1 MYIPRYWIRQMAM
14 TKEQKSAYGKR
25 YYQDNKEALLERRK
39 KHYEANK
46 EAILEYHKKYKVD
59 NKEAILEYKKKYYQ
73 ANKGA
78 ILEEQKKYYEANK
91 EALLEYQKKYHADN
105 KEHIAARTKKYYQDN
120 KAAHDRRR
128 AERRALVAN
137 YQMTDHDKFALEEA
151 FKLAR
156 LREEI
161 MGGIWHVDHIVP
173 VKHPDA
179 CGLNS
184 AANLQVVPAV
194 WNLSKGNRSM
204 ALWNGVSS
212 TKASSVSS

>member
-1 MYIPRYWIRQMAM
+1 MAM
-14 TKEQKSAYGKR
+14 TKEQRAAYDKR
-25 YYQDNKEALLERRK
+25 YKAANKVAIAARNKKYKADNKEAIIEYQK

-46 EAILEYHKKYKVD
+46 EALL
-59 NKEAILEYKKKYYQ
+59 AS
-73 ANKGA
+73 
-78 ILEEQKKYYEANK
+78 QKKYN
-91 EALLEYQKKYHADN
+91 ADN
-105 KEHIAARTKKYYQDN
+105 KEHIAARKKKYYQDN
-120 KAAHDRRR
+120 KAAYDRRS

-151 FKLAR
+151 FRLAR
-156 LREEI
+156 LREAL

-184 AANLQVVPAV
+184 AANLQVVPAI

>member
-1 MYIPRYWIRQMAM
+1 MAM
-14 TKEQKSAYGKR
+14 TKEQKSEYVKQ
-25 YYQDNKEALLERRK
+25 YQA
-39 KHYEANK
+39 ANK
-46 EAILEYHKKYKVD
+46 EAIR
-59 NKEAILEYKKKYYQ
+59 EYKKKYYQ
-73 ANKGA
+73 ANKKAVLERHKKYNAKNKEVIGACNKKYYQANKEA

-91 EALLEYQKKYHADN
+91 EAVLERQKKYNAKN
-105 KEHIAARTKKYYQDN
+105 KEVIVARKKRYYQDN
-120 KAAHDRRR
+120 KAAHGRRK

-151 FKLAR
+151 FRLAR

-184 AANLQVVPAV
+184 AANLQVVPAI

>member
-1 MYIPRYWIRQMAM
+1 MAM
-14 TKEQKSAYGKR
+14 TKEQKSEYVKQYQAANKEAIREYNKK
-25 YYQDNKEALLERRK
+25 YYQDNKEALLERQK

-46 EAILEYHKKYKVD
+46 EAILASQKKYKVD
-59 NKEAILEYKKKYYQ
+59 NKEHIGACKKKYYQ
-73 ANKGA
+73 ANKEA
-78 ILEEQKKYYEANK
+78 ILASQKKYN
-91 EALLEYQKKYHADN
+91 ADN
-105 KEHIAARTKKYYQDN
+105 KEHIAACKKKYYQDN
-120 KAAHDRRR
+120 KAAHDRRS
-128 AERRALVAN
+128 AARRALVAN

-151 FKLAR
+151 FILAR

>member
-1 MYIPRYWIRQMAM
+1 MYIPRYCIRQMAM
-14 TKEQKSAYGKR
+14 TKEQKSEYNKKYRAANKKATLEYNKK
-25 YYQDNKEALLERRK
+25 YYQDNKEAILEQQK

-46 EAILEYHKKYKVD
+46 EAI
-59 NKEAILEYKKKYYQ
+59 I
-73 ANKGA
+73 
-78 ILEEQKKYYEANK
+78 
-91 EALLEYQKKYHADN
+91 EYQKKYHAAN
-105 KEHIAARTKKYYQDN
+105 KEYIAARTKKYYQDN
-120 KAAHDRRR
+120 KAAHDRRN

-151 FKLAR
+151 FRLAR

-212 TKASSVSS
+212 TNASSVSS

>member
-1 MYIPRYWIRQMAM
+1 MYIPRYWIRQMAI
-14 TKEQKSAYGKR
+14 TKEQKSEYNKK
-25 YYQDNKEALLERRK
+25 YYQDNKEALLERQK

-46 EAILEYHKKYKVD
+46 EAILER
-59 NKEAILEYKKKYYQ
+59 
-73 ANKGA
+73 
-78 ILEEQKKYYEANK
+78 QKKYNAKNK
-91 EALLEYQKKYHADN
+91 EVIGARKKQ
-105 KEHIAARTKKYYQDN
+105 YYQDN
-120 KAAHDRRR
+120 RAAHDRRR

-151 FKLAR
+151 FRLAR

-212 TKASSVSS
+212 KKASSVSS

>member
-1 MYIPRYWIRQMAM
+1 MAM
-14 TKEQKSAYGKR
+14 TKEQQAAYGKQ
-25 YYQDNKEALLERRK
+25 YQA
-39 KHYEANK
+39 ANK
-46 EAILEYHKKYKVD
+46 EAIR
-59 NKEAILEYKKKYYQ
+59 EYKKKYYQ
-73 ANKGA
+73 ANKEA
-78 ILEEQKKYYEANK
+78 ILEEHKKYNDKNKEVIGACNKKYYQAHKEAILASQKKHYEANK
-91 EALLEYQKKYHADN
+91 EAVLERQKKYNADN
-105 KEHIAARTKKYYQDN
+105 KEHIAARKKKYYQDN
-120 KAAHDRRR
+120 RAAHDRRS
-128 AERRALVAN
+128 AARRALVAN

-151 FKLAR
+151 FILAR
-156 LREEI
+156 LREAL

>member
-1 MYIPRYWIRQMAM
+1 MAM
-14 TKEQKSAYGKR
+14 TKEQQAAYGKQ
-25 YYQDNKEALLERRK
+25 YQA
-39 KHYEANK
+39 ANK
-46 EAILEYHKKYKVD
+46 EAIR
-59 NKEAILEYKKKYYQ
+59 EYKKKYYQ
-73 ANKGA
+73 ANKEA
-78 ILEEQKKYYEANK
+78 ILEEHKKYNDKNKEVIGACNKKYYQAHKEAILASQKKHYEANK
-91 EALLEYQKKYHADN
+91 EAVLERQKKYNADN
-105 KEHIAARTKKYYQDN
+105 KEHIAARKKKYYQDN
-120 KAAHDRRR
+120 RAAHDRRS
-128 AERRALVAN
+128 AARRALVAN

-151 FKLAR
+151 FRLAR

>member
-1 MYIPRYWIRQMAM
+1 MAR
-14 TKEQKSAYGKR
+14 TKEQQSEYNKR
-25 YYQDNKEALLERRK
+25 YKAANKVAIAASNKKYRADNKEATLEYNKKYYQAHKEAILASQK

-46 EAILEYHKKYKVD
+46 EAVLER
-59 NKEAILEYKKKYYQ
+59 
-73 ANKGA
+73 
-78 ILEEQKKYYEANK
+78 QKKYN
-91 EALLEYQKKYHADN
+91 ADN

-120 KAAHDRRR
+120 KAAHDRRN

-151 FKLAR
+151 FRLAR

>member
-1 MYIPRYWIRQMAM
+1 MAM

-25 YYQDNKEALLERRK
+25 YKAANKVAIAARNKKYKAANKEATLEYNKKYYQDNKEAILEWQK

-46 EAILEYHKKYKVD
+46 EALL
-59 NKEAILEYKKKYYQ
+59 AS
-73 ANKGA
+73 
-78 ILEEQKKYYEANK
+78 QKKYNAN
-91 EALLEYQKKYHADN
+91 N
-105 KEHIAARTKKYYQDN
+105 KEHIAARKKKYYQDN

-151 FKLAR
+151 FRLAR

-204 ALWNGVSS
+204 ALWDVSC
-212 TKASSVSS
+212 

>member
-1 MYIPRYWIRQMAM
+1 MAM
-14 TKEQKSAYGKR
+14 TKEQQAAY
-25 YYQDNKEALLERRK
+25 N
-39 KHYEANK
+39 
-46 EAILEYHKKYKVD
+46 
-59 NKEAILEYKKKYYQ
+59 
-73 ANKGA
+73 
-78 ILEEQKKYYEANK
+78 
-91 EALLEYQKKYHADN
+91 
-105 KEHIAARTKKYYQDN
+105 KKYYQDN
-120 KAAHDRRR
+120 KAAYDRRS

-151 FKLAR
+151 FRLAR